1 MKKII
6 YILLFA
12 VTFMGCDDYLE
23 KDLVVEQ
30 TEENFYRTEDDMYRA
45 LVAVYEPLQRN
56 WGESLQ
62 IIMDIVSD
70 DAYGGGGSATDGV
83 SGKKADRGLTTASE
97 GMWSAMWNDHYAGV
111 YGANVF
117 LEKIDASEISEEQKT
132 QFKGEVLF
140 LRAYYYA
147 NLVRVFENVPLITKT
162 LASSEYSQAAAPVAD
177 VYAQIAS
184 DLETSIS
191 YLDGVTYDNDQKGR
205 VTEWA
210 PRALL
215 ARMFLFYDGVY
226 GNGDASSTMPGDITG
241 SDALTYLNEVI
252 TTSGAD
258 LLPDFGNL
266 WGHSEFTDSWV
277 ENSIEGIFEAQFSNQ
292 GEGWQWS
299 NAPYDIG
306 NKMVVFVGPRGTG
319 ADSEYYSGWG
329 FSPATQ
335 QLYDSYQDGDLRRDF
350 TLLDMVSELGEGN
363 FEEADQYTG
372 YLNKKYAGLKSQ
384 VPLVGQEQLNFPQN
398 YIAIRYADV
407 LLMAAELEI
416 HLGSAANAAVHYN
429 KVRARAFGASYSSV
443 STVTLAQIFEERKL
457 EFALEGIRYWD
468 LLRQGMP
475 VLESAVQATNLG
487 GIYNSAVNTA
497 ARGFWPIPSREIAL
511 SNNALEQNVGY

>member
-23 KDLVVEQ
+23 KELVVEQ

-45 LVAVYEPLQRN
+45 LVAAYEPLQRN

-62 IIMDIVSD
+62 LTMDIVSD

-83 SGKKADRGLTTASE
+83 SGKKADRGITTPSE

-117 LEKIDASEISEEQKT
+117 LEKVDASEISEEQKT

-147 NLVRVFENVPLITKT
+147 NLVRIFENIPLITKT
-162 LASSEYSQAAAPVAD
+162 LATSEYSQAAAPVAD

-191 YLDGVTYDNDQKGR
+191 YLEGVTYNNDDKGR

-215 ARMFLFYDGVY
+215 ARMYLFYDGVY
-226 GNGDASSTMPGDITG
+226 GNGDASSIMPGDVTG
-241 SDALTYLNEVI
+241 SDVLAYLNEVI
-252 TTSGAD
+252 TNSGAD

-277 ENSIEGIFEAQFSNQ
+277 ENSIEGIFEVQFSNQ
-292 GEGWQWS
+292 GEGWQWY
-299 NAPYDIG
+299 NAPFDIG

-350 TLLDMVSELGEGN
+350 TLIDMVAELGEGN

-384 VPLVGQEQLNFPQN
+384 VPDVGQEQLNFPQN
-398 YIAIRYADV
+398 YISIRFADV
-407 LLMAAELEI
+407 LLMAAEMEI

-429 KVRARAFGASYSSV
+429 KVRARAFGDSYSSV
-443 STVTLAQIFEERKL
+443 STVTLEQIFEERKL

-468 LLRQGMP
+468 LLRRGMP
-475 VLESAVQATNLG
+475 VLESAIQVTNLG
-487 GIYNSAVNTA
+487 GIYDSAVNSA
-497 ARGFWPIPSREIAL
+497 ARGFWPIPSTEIAL
-511 SNNALEQNVGY
+511 SNYALEQNDGY

>member
-23 KDLVVEQ
+23 KDQVTEQ
-30 TEENFYRTEDDMYRA
+30 TEENFYRTEVDMYRA
-45 LVAVYEPLQRN
+45 LVSVYEPLQRN

-62 IIMDIVSD
+62 MTMDIVSD

-83 SGKKADRGLTTASE
+83 SGKKADRGQTTASE

-111 YGANVF
+111 YRANVF
-117 LEKIDASEISEEQKT
+117 LEKVDASDISEELKT
-132 QFKGEVLF
+132 QFKGEAYF

-147 NLVRVFENVPLITKT
+147 NLVRIFENVPLITHT
-162 LASSEYSQAAAPVAD
+162 LDRSEYSQVAASVD
-177 VYAQIAS
+177 SLYIQIAG
-184 DLETSIS
+184 DLEISIDN
-191 YLDGVTYDNDQKGR
+191 LAGVIYDNDQKGR

-215 ARMFLFYDGVY
+215 ARMYLFYDGVY
-226 GNGDASSTMPGDITG
+226 GSGDASSTMPGDVTG
-241 SDALTYLNEVI
+241 SDVLSYLNEVI
-252 TTSGAD
+252 THSGAD

-266 WGHSEFTDSWV
+266 WGHSEFTDSWI
-277 ENSIEGIFEAQFSNQ
+277 ENSIEGIFEVQFSNQ

-299 NAPYDIG
+299 SVPYDIG
-306 NKMVVFVGPRGTG
+306 NKMVIFVGPRGTT
-319 ADSEYYSGWG
+319 ADSEYFSSWG

-335 QLYDSYQDGDLRRDF
+335 QLYDSYQEGDLRRDF
-350 TLLDMVSELGEGN
+350 TLLDMVDELGEGN
-363 FEEADQYTG
+363 FEEGDQYTG

-384 VPLVGQEQLNFPQN
+384 VPKVGQVELNFPQN
-398 YIAIRYADV
+398 YVSIRYADV
-407 LLMAAELEI
+407 LLMTAELEI
-416 HLGSAANAAVHYN
+416 HLGSNANAATYYN
-429 KVRARAFGASYSSV
+429 KVKGRAFESYSPV
-443 STVTLAQIFEERKL
+443 SSVTLDQIFEERKL

-468 LLRQGMP
+468 LLRRGMP

-487 GIYNSAVNTA
+487 GIYNSAVNSA
-497 ARGFWPIPSREIAL
+497 ARGFWPIPLTEIAL
-511 SNNALEQNVGY
+511 SNYALKQNDGY